1 MNWLTF
7 IVIVFFVLFFWL
19 GMKKGLIKM
28 VYSVGIL
35 VAGVIL
41 SMILNPFVSTLLHNN
56 NSIYQFVYQAV
67 EENVAL
73 EGKIKTLHQE
83 TNAIDALPLPELIRQ
98 KLKENNNA
106 EIYEAMAVTSFKTYV
121 YKYITNMILNGISY
135 ISVYI
140 IITVLLFVIAGA
152 LDLISKLPV
161 LKEVNQLA
169 GGAVGLIGG
178 LLIFWV
184 FCTIL
189 AVFSNAQW
197 AQKLYEMINESA
209 ILSGLYNGNLIMK
222 LITGLKTS
230 FFR

>member
-7 IVIVFFVLFFWL
+7 IVILFFVFFFWL

-28 VYSVGIL
+28 VYSVVIL
-35 VAGVIL
+35 AAGVIL
-41 SMILNPFVSTLLHNN
+41 SMFLNPFVSTFLHNN

-67 EENVAL
+67 EENVPL
-73 EGKIKTLHQE
+73 EGKVKTLHQE

-106 EIYEAMAVTSFKTYV
+106 EVYEAMAVKSFKTYV

-140 IITVLLFVIAGA
+140 IITVVLFAIART

-161 LKEVNQLA
+161 LKEMNQLA
-169 GGAVGLIGG
+169 GGVVGLIEG
-178 LLIFWV
+178 LLVFWV
-184 FCTIL
+184 FCTVL
-189 AVFSNAQW
+189 AIFSGTGW
-197 AQKLYEMINESA
+197 AQKLYEMLNESA
-209 ILSGLYNGNLIMK
+209 ILSFLYNGNLIMK
-222 LITGLKTS
+222 LIMGLKTS
-230 FFR
+230 FFS

>member
-7 IVIVFFVLFFWL
+7 IVILFFVFFFWL

-28 VYSVGIL
+28 IYSVGIL
-35 VAGVIL
+35 AAGVIL

-56 NSIYQFVYQAV
+56 DSIYQFVYQAV

-83 TNAIDALPLPELIRQ
+83 TNAIDALPFPELIRQ
-98 KLKENNNA
+98 KLKENNNT
-106 EIYEAMAVTSFKTYV
+106 EVYEAMAVKSFKTYV

-135 ISVYI
+135 ISVYF
-140 IITVLLFVIAGA
+140 IITVLLFILART

-161 LKEVNQLA
+161 LKEMNQLA
-169 GGAVGLIGG
+169 GGAVGLIEGV
-178 LLIFWV
+178 LVFWV

-189 AVFSNAQW
+189 AVFSSTEW
-197 AQKLYEMINESA
+197 AQKIHEMLNESA
-209 ILSGLYNGNLIMK
+209 ILNALYHGNLIMK

-230 FFR
+230 FFA